1 MHIKNYLMDRFLI
14 LALTVLITGCGVG
27 GMPTNVN
34 LTCNDLLGFPDD
46 DFGSDY
52 PIVSE
57 DLNTEITFKANKEA
71 NTLEGSDGSS
81 TKFHSTDGVDH
92 AFVNFDETGSVV
104 RVINIYPVDMEMRVE
119 ENGNIRRLS
128 CKGSP
133 D

>member
-1 MHIKNYLMDRFLI
+1 MDRFLI
-14 LALTVLITGCGVG
+14 LALTLLITSCGAG
-27 GMPTNVN
+27 GMPINVN
-34 LTCNDLLGFPDD
+34 LTCNDLIGFPED

-57 DLNTEITFKANKEA
+57 DLKTEINFKANKEA

-92 AFVNFDETGSVV
+92 AFVKFDETGCFV
-104 RVINIYPVDMEMRVE
+104 RVINIYRVDMEMRVE

>member
-1 MHIKNYLMDRFLI
+1 MDRFLI
-14 LALTVLITGCGVG
+14 LALTLLITSCGAG
-27 GMPTNVN
+27 GMPININ
-34 LTCNDLLGFPDD
+34 LTCNDLLGFPKD

-57 DLNTEITFKANKEA
+57 DLKTEINFKANKEA

-81 TKFHSTDGVDH
+81 TKFYSTDGVDH
-92 AFVNFDETGSVV
+92 AFVNFDESGSVL
-104 RVINIYPVDMEMRVE
+104 RIINIYPVDMQVRIE
-119 ENGNIRRLS
+119 ENDNIRRLS